1 MQNRTTSA
9 LVCKHILQE
18 IIKGQGPYS
27 LQGPCLCL
35 PVSRPAGLL
44 RARVPCLQPTM
55 PTLTSTTWT
64 HLPRYPTPLTPILP
78 CASPPPPWAWPAP
91 NLSIYT
97 TCPSVHPLA
106 TCLHPNPFTL
116 SLTHT
121 LTHYPPLLFC
131 VLPRRLWL
139 LAQFCTGKRRNF
151 PDLPSALTAL

>member
-78 CASPPPPWAWPAP
+78 CASPPPLGPGLLP
-91 NLSIYT
+91 I
-97 TCPSVHPLA
+97 CPSTQPVHLYTLLPPAYTQTHSHSLSHTRSHTIPPSSSAFCPVDFGYSLNFVQESDVTFQISPL
-106 TCLHPNPFTL
+106 H
-116 SLTHT
+116 
-121 LTHYPPLLFC
+121 
-131 VLPRRLWL
+131 
-139 LAQFCTGKRRNF
+139 
-151 PDLPSALTAL
+151 